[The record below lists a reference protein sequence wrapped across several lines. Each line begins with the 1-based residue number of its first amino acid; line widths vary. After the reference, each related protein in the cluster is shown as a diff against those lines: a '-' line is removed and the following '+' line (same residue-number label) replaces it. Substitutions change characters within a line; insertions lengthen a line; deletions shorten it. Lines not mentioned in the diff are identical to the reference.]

1 MFYYAAKIISFLIL
15 PSNAALVL
23 GLIGL
28 LASFTRRFQR
38 FGRFLMGFSILA
50 FAVMGLS
57 PLGSIMI
64 APLEERFPPPAFA
77 ASDDLSPANPALPKI
92 AGIIVLG
99 GAVDTHISTTR
110 HETALTDSAE
120 RMTAVAGL
128 SRQFP
133 DAKIVFTGGVGS
145 LAGQIWGDISE
156 ADASRQLFRSFGIP
170 DERMLFE
177 NRSRDT
183 YENAEFTYAMLKPQP
198 GQRYLLVTSGYH
210 MPRSMALFRK
220 AGFDV
225 IAYPVNYRTA
235 GPEDALRPF
244 YSMSDGLRQCNLA
257 AREWFG
263 LLAYRLSGR
272 IDDILPNP

>member
-1 MFYYAAKIISFLIL
+1 MFYYAAKIVSFLIL
-15 PSNAALVL
+15 PANAALML
-23 GLIGL
+23 GLVGL
-28 LASFTRRFQR
+28 AASFTRRFQR

-57 PLGSIMI
+57 PLGSII
-64 APLEERFPPPAFA
+64 IEPLEDRFPPPAFA
-77 ASDDLSPANPALPKI
+77 ASDDLSPTNPALPKI
-92 AGIIVLG
+92 AGVIVLG
-99 GAVDTHISTTR
+99 GAVDTHISTAR
-110 HETALTDSAE
+110 HDTALTDSAE

-133 DAKIVFTGGVGS
+133 EAKIVFTGGVGS
-145 LAGQIWGDISE
+145 LAGQFWGDAAE

-170 DERMLFE
+170 DDRMVFE

-183 YENAEFTYAMLKPQP
+183 YENAEFTYQMLKPQP

-235 GPEDALRPF
+235 GPGDAMRPF
-244 YSMSDGLRQCNLA
+244 YSMSDGLRQCTLA
-257 AREWFG
+257 AREWIG
-263 LLAYRLSGR
+263 LLAYWLSGR
-272 IDDILPNP
+272 IDDILPQP

>member
-15 PSNAALVL
+15 PSNAALVIGL
-23 GLIGL
+23 VGLIT
-28 LASFTRRFQR
+28 SFTGRFQR
-38 FGRFLMGFSILA
+38 LGRFLMGFSILA

-77 ASDDLSPANPALPKI
+77 MSSDARQTDPVLPKI

-99 GAVDTHISTTR
+99 GAVDTHISTAR
-110 HETALTDSAE
+110 HETALNDSAE

-133 DAKIVFTGGVGS
+133 DAKIIFTGGVGS

-156 ADASRQLFRSFGIP
+156 ADASRQLFKSFGIP
-170 DERMLFE
+170 DERMVFE
-177 NRSRDT
+177 TRSRDT
-183 YENAEFTYAMLKPQP
+183 YENAEFTYSMLKPQA
-198 GQRYLLVTSGYH
+198 GERYLLVTSGYH
-210 MPRSMALFRK
+210 MPRSMGLFRK

-235 GPEDALRPF
+235 GPQDALRPF
-244 YSMSDGLRQCNLA
+244 YSMADGLRQCNLA
-257 AREWFG
+257 AREWIG
-263 LLAYRLSGR
+263 LLAYWFSGR
-272 IDDILPNP
+272 IDDILPKP

>member
-1 MFYYAAKIISFLIL
+1 MFYYLAKTLGFLIL

-23 GLIGL
+23 GLLGL
-28 LASFTRRFQR
+28 GLSFIRRVQR
-38 FGRFLMGFSILA
+38 FGRFLMGFALLA
-50 FAVMGLS
+50 FAVMGWS
-57 PLGSIMI
+57 PLGNWLIQ
-64 APLEERFPPPAFA
+64 PLEERFPQQAISQQA
-77 ASDDLSPANPALPKI
+77 KI

-120 RMTAVAGL
+120 RMTAIAGL
-128 SRQFP
+128 SRQLP
-133 DAKIVFTGGVGS
+133 EARIIFTGGVGS
-145 LAGQIWGDISE
+145 LAGQIWGDITE

-183 YENAEFTYAMLKPQP
+183 YENAVFTYDLLKPKP
-198 GQRYLLVTSGYH
+198 GETYLLVTSGYH

-225 IAYPVNYRTA
+225 MAYPVNYRTA
-235 GPEDALRPF
+235 GPQDGVRPF
-244 YSMSDGLRQCNLA
+244 YAMSDGLRQVNLA
-257 AREWFG
+257 VREWVG
-263 LLAYRLSGR
+263 LLSYRLSGR
-272 IDDILPNP
+272 IDEIFPEP